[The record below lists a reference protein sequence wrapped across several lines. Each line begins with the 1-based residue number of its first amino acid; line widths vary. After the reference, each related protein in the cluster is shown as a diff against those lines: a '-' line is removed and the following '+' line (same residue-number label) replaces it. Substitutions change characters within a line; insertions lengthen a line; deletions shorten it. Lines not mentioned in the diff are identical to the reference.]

1 MLHTYKRA
9 RMRSVAV
16 SAFVL
21 VHGGWHGG
29 WCWERVVPLLEQVG
43 HTVVA
48 PDLPGHGRDR
58 TPVSDRPYERYV
70 PSIRGVVEAQPEPVI
85 LVGHSSGGMIIT
97 DVAAQRPER
106 VRVLAYLSAFLL
118 PLGVS
123 PPEVMRDDAE
133 SVLVASVVVDAER
146 GVTTVRP
153 ECAQAVF
160 YGDCTDEDA
169 AWAAGMLGAEP
180 LMPRSSAATEPVA
193 ATSAEEIVTQV
204 PRVYIEC
211 LRDRALGPATQ
222 RRMYTAMPCAR
233 VYSLT
238 TSHSPFISAPE
249 ELAACL
255 LDVAATFD
263 TPVRD

>member
-1 MLHTYKRA
+1 MGT
-9 RMRSVAV
+9 
-16 SAFVL
+16 FVL

-29 WCWERVVPLLEQVG
+29 WCWERVSPLLERAG
-43 HTVVA
+43 HRVVA
-48 PDLPGHGRDR
+48 PDLPGHGQDR
-58 TPVSDRPYERYV
+58 TPGSDRPYERYV

-106 VRVLAYLSAFLL
+106 VRVLAYLSAFLV
-118 PLGVS
+118 PLVVS

-133 SVLVASVVVDAER
+133 SLLMASVVVDAER

-169 AWAAGMLGAEP
+169 AWAASMLVPEP
-180 LMPRSSAATEPVA
+180 VMPRSDASPASVENVLAG
-193 ATSAEEIVTQV
+193 EIVTQV

-222 RRMYTAMPCAR
+222 RRMYTAMPCDR
-233 VYSLT
+233 IYSLA

-255 LDVAATFD
+255 LDVAAVFD
-263 TPVRD
+263 RPADG